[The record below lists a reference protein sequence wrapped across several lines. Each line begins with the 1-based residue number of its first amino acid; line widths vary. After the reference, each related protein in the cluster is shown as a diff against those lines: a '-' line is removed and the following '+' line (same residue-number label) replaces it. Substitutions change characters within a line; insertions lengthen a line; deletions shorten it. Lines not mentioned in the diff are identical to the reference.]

1 MEPLTEEKAFAGEES
16 CQEDLDEVS
25 HNEDPDQTLV
35 SISPLKEYEVV
46 YHFE

>member
-16 CQEDLDEVS
+16 CQEDPNEFS
-25 HNEDPDQTLV
+25 HTEDPDQTLV
-35 SISPLKEYEVV
+35 SIFPLEEYGVV